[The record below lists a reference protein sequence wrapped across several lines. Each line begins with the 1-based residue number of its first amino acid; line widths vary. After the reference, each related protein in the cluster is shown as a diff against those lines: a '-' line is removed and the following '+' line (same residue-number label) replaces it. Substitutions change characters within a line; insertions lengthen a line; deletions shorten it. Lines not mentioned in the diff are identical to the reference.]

1 MLIRTKQIYYV
12 YCIVM
17 ALKLSFYF
25 DGASRY
31 LPLRATIILSFFC
44 LLYLIVNKIK
54 INTHNTA
61 LISFYGFFSFL
72 FIFMWGVS
80 GQMSPPEQLKQIL
93 EFIFPFLIVFNVWTL
108 TKNINTHDIETG
120 LLFFIYSSLLLICT
134 DTIIRLCWPSYAFKG
149 DETEYLIELSR
160 DTFYIY
166 KYGSIM
172 YLDSNYVALHILLI
186 IGLLLNISCKYK
198 SVLLL
203 SSIILLILTFSRS
216 AYIGFISI
224 VTLYYFIRVHKT
236 TKMALVYIV
245 IVMMIFLGIWINH
258 STMNDFITDES
269 FSSKIIIFSSLEKIA
284 SIDLINL
291 LFGSG
296 FDIGGYIFSYKDGGY
311 AHAFIPLVLGELGVV
326 GLIAMCSVLLLI
338 MIKLRSASLYILAPY
353 MICGFSLI
361 YPYDSMYILVF
372 TSLLVVKSKH
382 RTC

>member
-1 MLIRTKQIYYV
+1 MIIRTKQIYYA

-31 LPLRATIILSFFC
+31 LPLRATLILSIFC

-54 INTHNTA
+54 VNTHNIV
-61 LISFYGFFSFL
+61 LLFFYVFFSFL
-72 FIFMWGVS
+72 FIFMWGGL
-80 GQMSPPEQLKQIL
+80 GQMSPPEQLKQML

-120 LLFFIYSSLLLICT
+120 LLFFIYASLLLICT

-149 DETEYLIELSR
+149 DEAQYLIELSR

-172 YLDSNYVALHILLI
+172 YLDSNYVALHILVV

-198 SVLLL
+198 NTLML

-216 AYIGFISI
+216 AYIGFIAI
-224 VTLYYFIRVHKT
+224 VILYYFVRVHKT
-236 TKMALVYIV
+236 TKMALIYMVM
-245 IVMMIFLGIWINH
+245 VMMIFLGIWINH
-258 STMNDFITDES
+258 SGITGFITDES
-269 FSSKIIIFSSLEKIA
+269 FSSKIIIFSSLERIA
-284 SIDLINL
+284 SIDFINF

-296 FDIGGYIFSYKDGGY
+296 FDIGGYVFSYKDGGY

-338 MIKLRSASLYILAPY
+338 MIKLRSVSLYILAPY

-361 YPYDSMYILVF
+361 YPYDSMYILVL
-372 TSLLVVKSKH
+372 TILLVIKSKY
-382 RTC
+382 RAY